1 MDRGAWQSKVY
12 TVTKS
17 GTQLKQLS
25 THAYTFF
32 ERLKE
37 TFQQGQYE
45 EHTASLLLPYP

>member
-25 THAYTFF
+25 THARTFF
-32 ERLKE
+32 ERLEE
-37 TFQQGQYE
+37 TFKQSQYE
-45 EHTASLLLPYP
+45 EHTASLLLRYP